1 MNSVVNL
8 ELLCGYGYSQFAN
21 RNITKNLHLHTL
33 ALLNAAFTKRAVL
46 QPATG
51 STFMFGFMC

>member
-8 ELLCGYGYSQFAN
+8 KLLCGYGYSQFAN

-33 ALLNAAFTKRAVL
+33 ALLNAAFTKREIPV
-46 QPATG
+46 PETV
-51 STFMFGFMC
+51 STFTLEFVC